1 MSVTRR
7 SFVLGSVAGLLP
19 SGCSL
24 PTGTIPS
31 RDAPFDVF
39 SLGVASGDPQPQGV
53 VLWTRVAPEP
63 LSDTFTDDDIP
74 VDWAVSRNERM
85 DEPVVRGGATA
96 RAASSHCIHVEV
108 DGLEPNTEYF
118 YQFAA
123 MGERSRVGR
132 TRTLPSIGAPT
143 DAYSIALVSCQDYS
157 AGYFTAYRDIVTQN
171 PDLIVH
177 VGDYIYETGG
187 GSVRPYPVAEAMT
200 LSDYRALYAQYRLDP
215 ELQDAHAQLPW
226 AVIWDDHEVVNDWGP
241 DHYLPSSL
249 NAAIS
254 GEAHRERKNAA
265 LQAFFEYM
273 PIRVSNRS
281 RAGDTRIYGQTA
293 IGDLAELNRL
303 DVRSFRSRPA
313 CVLDERNHFRMCA
326 EAQDPSRSLLGL
338 SQESWLAGSLGQTDS
353 SWRFLVQASVMA
365 PLDVRAGPE
374 IRHEADGWDNYAAAR
389 QRLIN
394 LIVNRRLRDV
404 VSLGGNIHAFYAGVV
419 YDRRDEAQWQAVLTE
434 IVTTSVTASG
444 GGEERYRDILGR
456 RGENPGLQY
465 FDNRYRG
472 YALLNITP
480 ESISA
485 RLRTVDDIGI
495 PGSAV
500 RTLKTLDI
508 PRGAAG
514 IVVHDGDVPAS
525 SLRA

>member
-7 SFVLGSVAGLLP
+7 GFVLGSVAGLLP

-24 PTGTIPS
+24 PTGTSLS
-31 RDAPFDVF
+31 RDAPSDVF

-63 LSDTFTDDDIP
+63 LSDTFTYDDIP

-85 DEPVVRGGATA
+85 DEMVVRGSATA
-96 RAASSHCIHVEV
+96 RADASHCLHVEV

-123 MGERSRVGR
+123 MGENSRVGR
-132 TRTLPSIGAPT
+132 TRTLPNIGAPT

-157 AGYFTAYRDIVTQN
+157 AGYFTAYRDILAQN

-187 GSVRPYPVAEAMT
+187 GDVRPYPVVEAMT
-200 LSDYRALYAQYRLDP
+200 LSDYRTLYAQFRLDP
-215 ELQDAHAQLPW
+215 DLQDAHARFPW
-226 AVIWDDHEVVNDWGP
+226 MVIWDDHEVVNDWGP
-241 DHYLPSSL
+241 DHYLPSGL
-249 NAAIS
+249 NAIIS
-254 GEAHRERKNAA
+254 EEAHRERKNAA

-273 PIRVSNRS
+273 PL
-281 RAGDTRIYGQTA
+281 RASATDRMDDPRIYGQTV

-303 DVRSFRSRPA
+303 DVRSFRARPA
-313 CVLDERNHFRMCA
+313 CVLEDRNHFRMCD

-338 SQESWLAGSLGQTDS
+338 AQEAWLGDALGATRS
-353 SWRFLVQASVMA
+353 NWRFLVQATVMA

-389 QRLIN
+389 ERLLN
-394 LIVNRRLRDV
+394 LIAIRELRDV

-419 YDRRDEAQWQAVLTE
+419 YDHRVAAQRLPTLTE
-434 IVTTSVTASG
+434 VVTTSVTASG
-444 GGEERYRDILGR
+444 GGEERYRDILDR
-456 RGENPGLQY
+456 REENPGIQY

-472 YALLNITP
+472 YALLTITP
-480 ESISA
+480 ESINV
-485 RLRTVDDIGI
+485 RLRVVDDIGI

-500 RTLKTLDI
+500 RTLKTFEI
-508 PRGAAG
+508 RRGIAG
-514 IVVHDGDVPAS
+514 IVLHDGDAPAS
-525 SLRA
+525 PLRA

>member
-7 SFVLGSVAGLLP
+7 GFVLGSVAGLLP

-24 PTGTIPS
+24 PTGTSLSTGVPS
-31 RDAPFDVF
+31 DVF
-39 SLGVASGDPQPQGV
+39 SLGVASGDPQPEGV

-63 LSDTFTDDDIP
+63 LTDTFAYDDIQ

-85 DEPVVRGGATA
+85 DAPVVHGNTTA
-96 RAASSHCIHVEV
+96 RAASSHCVHVEV

-118 YQFAA
+118 YQFSA
-123 MGERSRVGR
+123 MGENSRVGR

-157 AGYFTAYRDIVTQN
+157 AGYFTAYRDIVKQN

-187 GSVRPYPVAEAMT
+187 GGVRPYPVAEAMT
-200 LSDYRALYAQYRLDP
+200 LSDYRALYAHFRLDP
-215 ELQDAHAQLPW
+215 DLQDAHAQFPW

-249 NAAIS
+249 NAIIS

-273 PIRVSNRS
+273 PLRVSDTS
-281 RAGDTRIYGQTA
+281 QTGDTRIYGQTA

-303 DVRSFRSRPA
+303 DVRSFRARPA
-313 CVLDERNHFRMCA
+313 CVLDDRNHFRMCA
-326 EAQDPSRSLLGL
+326 EAQDPSRSLLGS
-338 SQESWLAGSLGQTDS
+338 SQESWLADSLGQTGS
-353 SWRFLVQASVMA
+353 CWRFLVQASVMA

-394 LIVNRRLRDV
+394 LIVNRELRDV
-404 VSLGGNIHAFYAGVV
+404 VSLGGNIHAFYAGVM
-419 YDRRDEAQWQAVLTE
+419 YDDPGRAQRQAVLSE

-444 GGEERYRDILGR
+444 GGEERYRDILSR
-456 RGENPGLQY
+456 RGENPGIQY

-472 YALLNITP
+472 YALLKITP
-480 ESISA
+480 ESIGA
-485 RLRTVDDIGI
+485 QLRVVDNIGI

-500 RTLKTLDI
+500 RTLKTFDI
-508 PRGAAG
+508 RRGAAG
-514 IVVHDGDVPAS
+514 IVVRDDNAPAS
-525 SLRA
+525 PLRA